1 MWDRIEASKKTYL
14 IILASDFKA
23 MEVCYRSERKGKCD
37 LPVGIAVQ
45 TLILFSSDS
54 VSEKYKIN
62 GV

>member
-1 MWDRIEASKKTYL
+1 
-14 IILASDFKA
+14 
-23 MEVCYRSERKGKCD
+23 MEVCYRSEREGKCD

-62 GV
+62 GVQNNVKRTLR